1 MTPIAPEI
9 FKAYDIR
16 GIVDKTLTE
25 EGAETIGR
33 ALGTMARAKAVNR
46 FVVGRDGRLSGPR
59 LARALSR
66 GLNAA
71 GMDVVDIGVVA
82 TPMVYF
88 ATHHFA
94 TGSGVMVTGSHNPPE
109 YNGLKMMIAGDTLAA
124 ESIQDLR
131 RLIEGGKLA
140 SGAGKVETADIAD
153 VYIHRIISDVKLSR
167 SMTIAVDCGN
177 GSPGAY
183 APELFRKLGCK
194 VIELFCDVDGNFPN
208 HHPDPSKPENLEDLI
223 AKLADSDAEL
233 GLAFDG
239 DGDRLGVVTKSG
251 KIIYP
256 DRQLMLFA
264 EEVLS
269 RNPGAE
275 VIFDVKCTRNLF
287 PWIRKHGGKPLLWKT
302 GHSLIKSKL
311 KETGA
316 PLAGEMSGHV
326 FFKDRW
332 YGFDDGMYAGA
343 RLLEIVSRSP
353 NASKVLEALPD
364 SISTPELNVPLD
376 HEGENHKLIAE
387 LQRTAHFDGA
397 TEINTIDGLRVE
409 YADGFGLMRASNT
422 TPVIVLRFE
431 ADTKEAL
438 ARIQRDF
445 KRVLSTAKP
454 DAAIPY

>member
-16 GIVDKTLTE
+16 GIVDRTLTE
-25 EGAETIGR
+25 AGAEAIGQ
-33 ALGTMARAKAVNR
+33 ALGTMARAKGVNR
-46 FVVGRDGRLSGPR
+46 FIVGRDGRLSGPK
-59 LARALSR
+59 LARAVSR

-71 GMDVVDIGVVA
+71 GMDVIDIGVVA

-88 ATHHFA
+88 ATHHFS

-109 YNGLKMMIAGDTLAA
+109 YNGLKMMVAGDTLAA
-124 ESIQDLR
+124 ETIQDLR
-131 RLIEGGKLA
+131 RIVESGKLA
-140 SGAGKVETADIAD
+140 TGTGKVETADIAD
-153 VYIHRIISDVKLSR
+153 VYMHRIVSDVKLAR
-167 SMTIAVDCGN
+167 PMTIAVDCGN
-177 GSPGAY
+177 GSPGAF
-183 APELFRKLGCK
+183 APELFRRLGCK

-223 AKLADSDAEL
+223 AKLAKSDAEL

-287 PWIRKHGGKPLLWKT
+287 PWIREHGGKPLLWKT

-343 RLLEIVSRSP
+343 RLLEILSRVKDPSRT
-353 NASKVLEALPD
+353 LEALPD
-364 SISTPELNVPLD
+364 SISTPELNVALD

-409 YADGFGLMRASNT
+409 YPDGFGLMRASNT

-431 ADTKEAL
+431 ADTQEAL

-445 KRVLSTAKP
+445 KRVLSAAKP